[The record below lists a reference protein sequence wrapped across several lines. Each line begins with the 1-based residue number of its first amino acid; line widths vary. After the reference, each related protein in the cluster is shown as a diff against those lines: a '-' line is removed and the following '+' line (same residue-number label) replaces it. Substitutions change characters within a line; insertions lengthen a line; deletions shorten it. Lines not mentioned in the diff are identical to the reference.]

1 MKIEFTLNKE
11 CRKFESLDWYIIQT
25 VSNYYG
31 GISYVDGVGYWMDGQ
46 NLVKD
51 YNRYYTVYVDDDI
64 DEYEV
69 FFPMLHYV
77 KSVSLEKSLL
87 LVVDGEHCFL

>member
-31 GISYVDGVGYWMDGQ
+31 GISYVDGVGYWMNGQ
-46 NLVKD
+46 DLVKD
-51 YNRYYTVYVDDDI
+51 HNRYYTVYTDDI
-64 DEYEV
+64 DVYEV
-69 FFPMLHYV
+69 FYPMLHYV
-77 KSVSLEKSLL
+77 KGVSGELSLL
-87 LVVDGEHCFL
+87 LVVDGVHSFL